1 MHIDNRTQLKR
12 DANGGNTVLFV
23 FPPHEE
29 DEYIRKAGELYPEAC
44 FTDISQLFVRYI
56 DYVGWDDFKTAD
68 LNTNAT
74 KKILSNG
81 QMFSNVSAL
90 TVSPFGNDT
99 STLMVGLEN
108 GYTCEKCNNEFRID
122 VSLTPTLLTTP
133 LNVGY
138 DFDKKTEA
146 EAEVEDVSI
155 TQEYTEGTEL

>member
-1 MHIDNRTQLKR
+1 MIFVRSFLIAGIIAAAFGYSFHKFFGFWE
-12 DANGGNTVLFV
+12 ATVLAFV
-23 FPPHEE
+23 VQFVIAFVYSSFKINKNNTLTAEFE
-29 DEYIRKAGELYPEAC
+29 NELEQLLSLSVTSIPCPCGNFVY
-44 FTDISQLFVRYI
+44 TDNIF
-56 DYVGWDDFKTAD
+56 
-68 LNTNAT
+68 
-74 KKILSNG
+74 
-81 QMFSNVSAL
+81 
-90 TVSPFGNDT
+90 
-99 STLMVGLEN
+99 VGLEN